1 MKTHAIIIVPG
12 GEEPRTYPRV
22 FLSDGDHSKAFEITN
37 WLASVNVNSSTDV
50 HSNQV
55 SCHFV
60 GEVIHLAAL
69 PPEKLDTQDIDT
81 WQPETGGKFKVDAP
95 LYVESQRFTKTPEW
109 LAGFM
114 DNWNSEFIHRGHYNE
129 YQCRLYEYGIKFS
142 EKCRSKKRQM
152 LDIGY
157 LDGYTAAYNL
167 WLGEQLK
174 QLPAGIELPKPSST
188 HRAYRSEWHSGFEE
202 AVKDFPS
209 DIWARLKTKYEAK
222 HDLAKNIFQGKS
234 RPWLE
239 GFQAFREYRIACK
252 LIENGI
258 NPGPIARPEN
268 PYIGDPR
275 TQLEGKSWSNG
286 WCECKEYPFDR
297 IPDPTDELSKPSA
310 SS

>member
-37 WLASVNVNSSTDV
+37 WLASVNVNSSADA

-55 SCHFV
+55 SCHFA

-69 PPEKLDTQDIDT
+69 PAEKLDTQDVDS

-95 LYVESQRFTKTPEW
+95 IFVQSKRFTGTPEW

-114 DNWNSEFIHRGHYNE
+114 DNWNSEFKPRGHYND
-129 YQCRLYEYGIKFS
+129 YQNRLYEYGIRFS
-142 EKCRSKKRQM
+142 EKCLSKKRQM

-174 QLPAGIELPKPSST
+174 QLPADISMPKPSST
-188 HRAYRSEWHSGFEE
+188 HKAYRSEWHSGFEGGV
-202 AVKDFPS
+202 ADFPS
-209 DIWARLKTKYEAK
+209 DIWAQLKSKHEAEQK
-222 HDLAKNIFQGKS
+222 ANRDLANKIF
-234 RPWLE
+234 
-239 GFQAFREYRIACK
+239 
-252 LIENGI
+252 
-258 NPGPIARPEN
+258 
-268 PYIGDPR
+268 
-275 TQLEGKSWSNG
+275 EGKSLAWHDGYYACYSWRGKCFFVDGPGPMQPDNPYTLEPHKKDWQAG
-286 WCECKEYPFDR
+286 WDECLRYPSIER
-297 IPDPTDELSKPSA
+297 APVRPA
-310 SS
+310 R